1 MKCRIQ
7 FAVCFIL
14 FFMMVAIPSLAAETV
29 VLTYGEWPPYHS
41 SKLPGKGVA
50 SIIYEEAFGFSG
62 VKVVYECLPWKR
74 AYEKA
79 RHGEATGSVGWL
91 KSGEREKFFFYSD
104 PVMESE
110 TVFFYNRYNGFEWN
124 EVEDAKDMRIAIP
137 LGDLAQKTFT
147 TVVKSGSGEIHT
159 TRGYVQGMRMLV
171 AGRVDLF
178 VCNREV
184 GLHILKNRF
193 PDATHVVVHPR
204 PIRKGASHLIIS
216 RRIPSGLE
224 LMKKFNNGLH
234 WLKESGRYQQILTEY
249 FEEKSGL

>member
-1 MKCRIQ
+1 MKCCMQ
-7 FAVCFIL
+7 FVFSFVLSLMMFI
-14 FFMMVAIPSLAAETV
+14 APSLAAETV

-50 SIIYEEAFGFSG
+50 SIIYEEAFRFSG
-62 VKVVYECLPWKR
+62 VEVVYECLPWKR

-79 RHGEATGSVGWL
+79 SHGEVTGSVGWL
-91 KSGEREKFFFYSD
+91 KSGEREKIFFYSD
-104 PVMESE
+104 SVMESE
-110 TVFFYNRYNGFEWN
+110 TVFFYNRYNGFDWEN
-124 EVEDAKDMRIAIP
+124 VEDVMDMRIATA

-147 TVVKSGSGEIHT
+147 KVVKNGTGEIHT

-178 VCNREV
+178 VCNKEV
-184 GLHILKNRF
+184 GLHILENWF
-193 PDATHVVVHPR
+193 PDATHVVVHPH

-224 LMKKFNNGLH
+224 LVEKFNNGLR
-234 WLKESGRYQQILTEY
+234 WLKESGRYQQIMTDY
-249 FEEKSGL
+249 FEDKSGM